1 MESTAGQPVAIDEAF
16 SRTRITLAVL
26 IAGSIVT
33 YLSRFGHEPLGASE
47 AFSAWAAAKP
57 SLRAIIAIPV
67 LYDPGKQLLYYIAL
81 HYYTGIFG
89 ASEMA
94 LRSLSLLFAIGS
106 IGLVY
111 IAGRDLFDAE
121 TGVAAVAIWCFNPL
135 AMIFAYRARGYAML
149 LFMALAQLIAM
160 WRVRERPSAGRALWC
175 GLLGAALLFT
185 HMSGILLLGV
195 EGGMLLRDLLRGRS
209 TSYPW
214 IAMVVTA
221 VLFAPYLPIA
231 MTQSHQLVSGHWLD
245 WIGTRHYSIAER
257 AAAALLAAVL
267 GVAMVFGPRIENARA
282 EPLRWIAAWSLLP
295 LIGLLAG
302 SVVMRPMF
310 TPRYVLPSF
319 AGLAILTADILALW
333 STKLRN
339 LAAAGFA
346 IAFIMMMPYT
356 HVASEPWPAL
366 VSAIDAAK
374 SPAQPIFF
382 ETGFVAHGAAGKVPN
397 GGFPFGY
404 YSIPFNYYF
413 HGPNPRVTIPGH
425 DPAAARAIIERDVG
439 EAGGGWLVS
448 WKEGEVKPEL
458 PDARQFR
465 IKTFASQPELAI
477 YRIVPITSAH

>member
-195 EGGMLLRDLLRGRS
+195 EAGCCCAIFS
-209 TSYPW
+209 
-214 IAMVVTA
+214 
-221 VLFAPYLPIA
+221 
-231 MTQSHQLVSGHWLD
+231 
-245 WIGTRHYSIAER
+245 
-257 AAAALLAAVL
+257 AAA
-267 GVAMVFGPRIENARA
+267 PRRIRG
-282 EPLRWIAAWSLLP
+282 LRWS
-295 LIGLLAG
+295 
-302 SVVMRPMF
+302 SQR
-310 TPRYVLPSF
+310 SC
-319 AGLAILTADILALW
+319 
-333 STKLRN
+333 S
-339 LAAAGFA
+339 
-346 IAFIMMMPYT
+346 
-356 HVASEPWPAL
+356 H
-366 VSAIDAAK
+366 
-374 SPAQPIFF
+374 
-382 ETGFVAHGAAGKVPN
+382 
-397 GGFPFGY
+397 
-404 YSIPFNYYF
+404 
-413 HGPNPRVTIPGH
+413 
-425 DPAAARAIIERDVG
+425 
-439 EAGGGWLVS
+439 
-448 WKEGEVKPEL
+448 
-458 PDARQFR
+458 R
-465 IKTFASQPELAI
+465 ICRS
-477 YRIVPITSAH
+477 R